1 MERSLKSSWVLMGQG
16 IRLLSIRGT
25 QPTHIGCP
33 MCYSF
38 PSSGRAHL
46 GWKCTSAAKHTP
58 KGLVLPGRQ
67 KSGTLTHSVWSV
79 KEEGVGRRGWGERGP
94 SICPFHLLGQ
104 SRFPCP
110 PSRLYQGYL
119 RPPVYPGL
127 LWDASSAMTVAE
139 GSPGQ
144 VEA

>member
-25 QPTHIGCP
+25 QPRIQGVP
-33 MCYSF
+33 
-38 PSSGRAHL
+38 RAIAFQVQVGL
-46 GWKCTSAAKHTP
+46 IWTGNATSAAKHTP

-67 KSGTLTHSVWSV
+67 KSGTLTHSAWSV
-79 KEEGVGRRGWGERGP
+79 KEEGVGRRGGRGVP
-94 SICPFHLLGQ
+94 AFAPFISLG
-104 SRFPCP
+104 SPDFPAP